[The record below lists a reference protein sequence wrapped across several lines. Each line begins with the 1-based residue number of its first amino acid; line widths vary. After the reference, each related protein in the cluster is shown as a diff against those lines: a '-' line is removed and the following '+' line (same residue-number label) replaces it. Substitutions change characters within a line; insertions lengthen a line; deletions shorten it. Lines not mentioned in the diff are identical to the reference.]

1 VGQGARARSGP
12 HHLESDN
19 HNQRVSVELANLD
32 LTGLKKRFRV
42 RDLDAVSDTGP
53 TASTAV
59 FGEKK
64 EEEGLSGRFINI

>member
-1 VGQGARARSGP
+1 
-12 HHLESDN
+12 
-19 HNQRVSVELANLD
+19 
-32 LTGLKKRFRV
+32 V

-59 FGEKK
+59 IGEKK

>member
-1 VGQGARARSGP
+1 
-12 HHLESDN
+12 
-19 HNQRVSVELANLD
+19 
-32 LTGLKKRFRV
+32 V